1 MRTPADYPAALAV
14 GVAGATLAGMA
25 TTSGTSQID
34 ALVGDLTAIRAPR
47 GGERRCKGW
56 HQEAAL
62 RMLLNNLDPEVAE
75 DPARLIVY
83 GGSGRAARSPEALRA
98 IVRTLIDLEND
109 ETLLVQSGKPVA
121 VFRTHPGAPR
131 VLIANAMLVPRF
143 ATWEEFRLLEA
154 QGLTMYGQMTAGS
167 WIYIGTQGILQ
178 GTFQTFAAAG
188 EKHWGTPDLAG
199 RTVLTAGLG
208 GMGGAQP
215 LAASL
220 AGAASL
226 TVEVDPHRIERRL
239 ETRYLDEVADDLD
252 DAVARVRAHADAGRG
267 VSVALLGNAADV
279 FPELAQRG
287 VRFDLVT
294 DQTSAHDMLNG
305 YVPNGMT
312 LEQALKLRERDP
324 DEYVR
329 QAQRTSV
336 EHVQAMLDML
346 DAGSHVFDYGNNLR
360 TEARDAGL
368 ERAFDFPGFVPAY
381 VRPLF
386 CRGAGPFRW
395 AALSG
400 DPADIHRIDQA
411 LREAFPDDGLLQRWL
426 ELAPQRIA
434 FQGLPAR
441 ICWLGQGDRAKAGLI
456 FNDLVRRGEV
466 SAPVVIGRDHLD
478 TGSVASPFRETEA
491 MADGSDAIADW
502 PILNALLSTSSGASW
517 VSVHHGGGVGIGN
530 SIHAGLVIV
539 ADGSEEMDERLH
551 RTLTNDPGI
560 GVARHADA
568 GYPDAIETAH
578 QHGIR
583 LPMEE
588 GA

>member
-1 MRTPADYPAALAV
+1 MAAT
-14 GVAGATLAGMA
+14 ATA
-25 TTSGTSQID
+25 SHVES
-34 ALVGDLTAIRAPR
+34 LVGDLSAVHAPR
-47 GGERRCKGW
+47 GTERSCKGW

-62 RMLLNNLDPEVAE
+62 RMLCNNLDPEVAE
-75 DPARLIVY
+75 DPTRLVVY
-83 GGSGRAARSPEALRA
+83 GGSGRAARSHEALKA
-98 IVRTLIDLEND
+98 IVAALLELEND

-131 VLIANAMLVPRF
+131 VLIANSLLVPRF
-143 ATWEEFRLLEA
+143 ANWDEFRRLEA
-154 QGLTMYGQMTAGS
+154 EGLTMFGQMTAGS

-178 GTFQTFAAAG
+178 GTYQTFAAAG
-188 EKHWGTPDLAG
+188 ETHWGSPDLAG

-220 AGAASL
+220 AGATSL
-226 TVEVDPHRIERRL
+226 NVEVDPHRIERRL
-239 ETRYLDEVADDLD
+239 ETRYLDEVADTLD
-252 DAVARVRAHADAGRG
+252 DALDRVRRYAADGRG
-267 VSVALLGNAADV
+267 VSVGILGNAADV
-279 FPELAQRG
+279 FAEIARRG
-287 VRFDLVT
+287 VQFDLVT

-305 YVPNGMT
+305 YVPAGIE
-312 LEQALKLRERDP
+312 LADAIALRESDP

-329 QAQRTSV
+329 RARATAV
-336 EHVQAMLDML
+336 RHVQAMLDL
-346 DAGSHVFDYGNNLR
+346 QTAGSHVFDYGNNLR

-368 ERAFDFPGFVPAY
+368 ENAFDFPGFVPAY

-400 DPADIHRIDQA
+400 DPADIHRIDAA
-411 LREAFPDDGLLQRWL
+411 LLEAFPDDVLLQRWL
-426 ELAPQRIA
+426 RVAPERIA

-441 ICWLGQGDRAKAGLI
+441 ICWLGYGDRAKAGRL

-466 SAPVVIGRDHLD
+466 SAPVAIGRDHLD
-478 TGSVASPFRETEA
+478 TGSVASPFRETES
-491 MADGSDAIADW
+491 MRDGSDAIADW
-502 PILNALLSTSSGASW
+502 PILNALLSTASGASW

-539 ADGSEEMDERLH
+539 ADGSDEMDERLQ
-551 RTLTNDPGI
+551 RVLTNDPGI

-568 GYPDAIETAH
+568 GYPEAIDAARA
-578 QHGIR
+578 GGVR

-588 GA
+588 